1 MIVSDITIAQ
11 AGDRHVV
18 SASVRLDKRRETRRV
33 DYAFTGVDPAW
44 LSTSGDAWVAAG
56 LQPAMALGEPLVIE
70 APVSPALLARVPVI
84 MDILT
89 SWDSALRRVDV
100 VAPAAPAAAP
110 VARRTNLFFSL
121 GVDSFYSLL
130 KNVDRHPVPD
140 PHAVSHLTFTTFGFD
155 HEWERARL
163 FPELRGRVHAVASA
177 VKTDVIVVETNAPSL
192 GEGLVTWSFYHGAS
206 LAAIALLLGD
216 GFSRSL
222 VASTHAYQEL
232 VPWGSHPLLD
242 PMWSTEEVAIVHDG
256 CEALRTEK
264 IAYLGAHPLALDNL
278 RVCWNHDSLAYNC
291 GVCEK
296 CLRTMVALHI
306 AGALDRCS
314 TFAEPLAL
322 RNIRRMQLATGESS
336 IRFFEDLLLALGP
349 SDDHRRLA
357 KAIKGVLRTYRI
369 RTGVGRFVRRYL
381 GEGATLA
388 AVRSR
393 LVGGG
398 A

>member
-100 VAPAAPAAAP
+100 VAPAAPIATP
-110 VARRTNLFFSL
+110 VARKTNLFFSL

-130 KNVDRHPVPD
+130 KNVDRHPAPD
-140 PHAVSHLTFTTFGFD
+140 AHAVSHLTFTTFGFD
-155 HEWERARL
+155 REWERTRL

-177 VKTDVIVVETNAPSL
+177 VKTDVIVVETNAPAL
-192 GEGLVTWSFYHGAS
+192 GDGLVTWSFYHGAS
-206 LAAIALLLGD
+206 LAAIGLLLGG

-336 IRFFEDLLLALGP
+336 IRFFEDLLLSLGT
-349 SDDHRRLA
+349 SDQDRRLA
-357 KAIKGVLRTYRI
+357 KAIKGVLRTYRV
-369 RTGVGRFVRRYL
+369 RTGLGRVVRRYL

-388 AVRSR
+388 ALRSR
-393 LVGGG
+393 LSGGG